1 MEERNIL
8 ELKHISK
15 QYTGVKAL
23 DDVSISF
30 RRGEVHALMGEN
42 GAGKS
47 TLIKTLSGAIQPN
60 DGEIVFEKV
69 FRYITLSLSASAN
82 IGSAG
87 FAATANSES

>member
-1 MEERNIL
+1 MYPI
-8 ELKHISK
+8 
-15 QYTGVKAL
+15 
-23 DDVSISF
+23 
-30 RRGEVHALMGEN
+30 RR
-42 GAGKS
+42 
-47 TLIKTLSGAIQPN
+47 